1 MINKYIKLRRLTVPR
16 KRLTDLY
23 LFKIT
28 ALVLGLCSSLI
39 AHAGHGIDAYVF
51 QAGVSD
57 NLLPEHALAG
67 KGHLVKPNPTAMQNN
82 HITFQLPGGQALVAE
97 RKRMVTNARGQSWV
111 GKFQGALGGTVILS
125 HRKGIVSGIIDD
137 GKNLYELVPGPS
149 GKTLLF
155 QVDESSLPPMAR
167 PLVSSELDTS
177 GGGTGPESTAA
188 SGNTVQDIMLVYTP
202 SVHSGHCV

>member
-67 KGHLVKPNPTAMQNN
+67 KGHLVKPTAMQNN
-82 HITFQLPGGQALVAE
+82 HITFQLPGGQALVA
-97 RKRMVTNARGQSWV
+97 
-111 GKFQGALGGTVILS
+111 
-125 HRKGIVSGIIDD
+125 
-137 GKNLYELVPGPS
+137 
-149 GKTLLF
+149 
-155 QVDESSLPPMAR
+155 
-167 PLVSSELDTS
+167 
-177 GGGTGPESTAA
+177 
-188 SGNTVQDIMLVYTP
+188 
-202 SVHSGHCV
+202 

>member
-1 MINKYIKLRRLTVPR
+1 
-16 KRLTDLY
+16 
-23 LFKIT
+23 
-28 ALVLGLCSSLI
+28 
-39 AHAGHGIDAYVF
+39 
-51 QAGVSD
+51 
-57 NLLPEHALAG
+57 
-67 KGHLVKPNPTAMQNN
+67 
-82 HITFQLPGGQALVAE
+82 
-97 RKRMVTNARGQSWV
+97 MVTNARGQSWV

-177 GGGTGPESTAA
+177 GGGTRPESTAA